1 MLVKGTLDVYW
12 GLLHWQ
18 SMMTSSNGNIFHV
31 TDHLCGEFTGDRWI
45 PRTKASDVEL
55 WCFFDLCLNKRLSKQ
70 WWGWWFETLLRPL
83 WRHCNGLQLVLR
95 KAVCARQVSL
105 KDIDKWF
112 TWKSNRTSP
121 QQNKVQPNH
130 VAALSIQRCLASV
143 RIPIIKIRLSHDSF
157 IFNGD
162 PCTWKDCLYIEM
174 RQYIFHVIYFTYPK
188 TTKALHNQLLQS
200 WPGPHLNIKTAFPGI
215 GFPII

>member
-1 MLVKGTLDVYW
+1 MYIEDYFTDRAWWRHQMETFSTL
-12 GLLHWQ
+12 L
-18 SMMTSSNGNIFHV
+18 TICAGNSPV
-31 TDHLCGEFTGDRWI
+31 TGEFPAQRPVTW
-45 PRTKASDVEL
+45 SFDV
-55 WCFFDLCLNKRLSKQ
+55 FFDMSLNKRLSKQ
-70 WWGWWFETLLRPL
+70 WRGWWFEMLLRPL

-121 QQNKVQPNH
+121 QQNKDQPNH

-157 IFNGD
+157 LFNGD

-200 WPGPHLNIKTAFPGI
+200 WPGPHLNIKTAVPGI
-215 GFPII
+215 GFSII